1 MAFTDK
7 EFTYGEVTFRVDKLL
22 PQEAKAVFMAHVRP
36 LLEGALSA
44 ESGGDGGGLAMMLGI
59 VAKAPQTH
67 YDAVMRAL
75 YQHVYYTRS
84 DDREQLPPGKLAG
97 DEERAFV
104 GLDMAH
110 ILLLDARAFAVNFH
124 ESWAVLQSEFPSL
137 SQIIQS
143 LPQETLTPSST
154 TP

>member
-7 EFTYGEVTFRVDKLL
+7 EFTYGDTTFRVDKLL

-36 LLEGALSA
+36 LLEGALAA
-44 ESGGDGGGLAMMLGI
+44 ESGGGGDGLAMILGI

-75 YQHVYYTRS
+75 YQHINYTSPNQVQPQR
-84 DDREQLPPGKLAG
+84 LAG
-97 DEERAFV
+97 DEERAFD

-124 ESWAVLQSEFPSL
+124 ESWAVLQSELPFL

-143 LPQETLTPSST
+143 LPQET
-154 TP
+154 

>member
-7 EFTYGEVTFRVDKLL
+7 EFTYGEVTFQVNKLL

-36 LLEGALSA
+36 LLEGALAA
-44 ESGGDGGGLAMMLGI
+44 ESGGGGDGLAMILGI

-75 YQHVYYTRS
+75 YQHVYYVRS
-84 DDREQLPPGKLAG
+84 DDREQLPPQRLAG

-110 ILLLDARAFAVNFH
+110 LLLVDARAFAVNFH
-124 ESWAVLQSEFPSL
+124 ESWDVLQSQFPSL
-137 SQIIQS
+137 NRIIQS

>member
-7 EFTYGEVTFRVDKLL
+7 EFTYGDTTFRVDKLL

-36 LLEGALSA
+36 LLEGALAA
-44 ESGGDGGGLAMMLGI
+44 ESGGGGDGLAMILGI

-75 YQHVYYTRS
+75 YQHISYTSPDQVQPQR
-84 DDREQLPPGKLAG
+84 LAG
-97 DEERAFV
+97 DEERAFAN
-104 GLDMAH
+104 LNMAH

-137 SQIIQS
+137 SQIIQQLPSETSTLS
-143 LPQETLTPSST
+143 LPTQ
-154 TP
+154 

>member
-22 PQEAKAVFMAHVRP
+22 PQEAKAVFIDHVRP
-36 LLEGALSA
+36 LMEGALNVQT
-44 ESGGDGGGLAMMLGI
+44 GGDTLALIMGVI
-59 VAKAPQTH
+59 AKAPATH
-67 YDAVMRAL
+67 YYAVMRAL
-75 YQHVYYTRS
+75 YQHVYYVRA

-143 LPQETLTPSST
+143 LPQETLTPSFT